1 MPRVVVQLLPGRT
14 TAMTQIPSGR
24 PIMNKLLPIALLL
37 LSCHGVAMSQGTPSR
52 YVRLAE
58 LEIDPAQ
65 MEAFVTATR
74 EVGQAS
80 VQSED
85 GCIALYA
92 VVEKDNPTRVRVF
105 EIYRDAAAYEAH
117 VQTAHFRK
125 FRTTTEAMVRARK
138 LIDANPVSL
147 ATKPG
152 VVP

>member
-1 MPRVVVQLLPGRT
+1 
-14 TAMTQIPSGR
+14 
-24 PIMNKLLPIALLL
+24 MNKALSIALLL
-37 LSCHGVAMSQGTPSR
+37 LSCYGVAMSQDTPSR

-58 LEIDPAQ
+58 LEIEPAQ
-65 MEAFVTATR
+65 MDAFVAATR

-80 VQSED
+80 VRSED

-92 VVEKDNPTRVRVF
+92 VVEKDNPARVRVF
-105 EIYRDAAAYEAH
+105 EIYRDATAYEAH
-117 VQTAHFRK
+117 VQTTHFRK
-125 FRTTTEAMVRARK
+125 FRTTTDSMVRTRK